1 MDGTQ
6 TPYSA
11 KDISLSLDIGDSTLR
26 KWCLALEEHGYEFYR
41 TDQNKR
47 LFTEKDFIV
56 LKHFQQLV
64 KDKNMSMNNAA
75 LIVTSRFK
83 KEVFHN
89 ETDVEQLDKEM
100 NIVPAMR
107 SNNELIQSLVT
118 KISTLGEQQ
127 EQFMEIQKALIKDL
141 TQQHKNEIIEAN
153 RTLIQRLDEQQT
165 YIEERLN
172 KRDELLVE
180 SLRETLETKKLLI
193 ATAKEQEREKE
204 LRKNTRRGIFN
215 WFRKA

>member
-47 LFTEKDFIV
+47 LFTDKDIIV
-56 LKHFQQLV
+56 LKYFQQLV

-83 KEVFHN
+83 KEVFSN
-89 ETDVEQLDKEM
+89 ETDVEQLEEEM
-100 NIVPAMR
+100 NIVPAIR
-107 SNNELIQSLVT
+107 PNNELIQSLVT
-118 KISTLGEQQ
+118 KISTLEEHQ
-127 EQFMEIQKALIKDL
+127 EQFIEMQKTFIKDL
-141 TQQHKNEIIEAN
+141 IQQHKNEMIEAN

-193 ATAKEQEREKE
+193 ATAKEQELEKE
-204 LRKNTRRGIFN
+204 LQKNTRRGIFN

>member
-1 MDGTQ
+1 VDGTQ

-47 LFTEKDFIV
+47 LFTDKDIIV
-56 LKHFQQLV
+56 LKYFQQLV

-83 KEVFHN
+83 KEVFSN
-89 ETDVEQLDKEM
+89 ETDVEQLEEEM
-100 NIVPAMR
+100 NIVPAIR
-107 SNNELIQSLVT
+107 PNNELIQSLVT
-118 KISTLGEQQ
+118 KISTLEEHQ
-127 EQFMEIQKALIKDL
+127 EQFIEMQKTFIKDL
-141 TQQHKNEIIEAN
+141 IQQHKNEMIEAN

-204 LRKNTRRGIFN
+204 LQKNTRRGIFN
-215 WFRKA
+215 WFRKS

>member
-47 LFTEKDFIV
+47 LFTDKDIIV
-56 LKHFQQLV
+56 LKYFQQLV

-83 KEVFHN
+83 KEVFSN
-89 ETDVEQLDKEM
+89 ETDVEQLEEEM
-100 NIVPAMR
+100 NIVPAIR
-107 SNNELIQSLVT
+107 PNNELIQSLVT
-118 KISTLGEQQ
+118 KISTLEEQQ
-127 EQFMEIQKALIKDL
+127 EQFIEMQKTFIKDL
-141 TQQHKNEIIEAN
+141 IQQHKNEMIEAN

-204 LRKNTRRGIFN
+204 LQKNTRRGIFN
-215 WFRKA
+215 WFRKS

>member
-1 MDGTQ
+1 VDGTQ

-47 LFTEKDFIV
+47 LFTDKDIIV
-56 LKHFQQLV
+56 LKYFQQLV

-83 KEVFHN
+83 KEVFSN
-89 ETDVEQLDKEM
+89 ETDVEQLEEEM
-100 NIVPAMR
+100 NIVPAIR
-107 SNNELIQSLVT
+107 PNNELIQSLVT
-118 KISTLGEQQ
+118 KISMLEEHQ
-127 EQFMEIQKALIKDL
+127 EQFIEMQKTFIKDL
-141 TQQHKNEIIEAN
+141 IQQHKNEMIEAN

-193 ATAKEQEREKE
+193 ATAKEQELEKE
-204 LRKNTRRGIFN
+204 LQKNTRRGIFN